1 MGDAEVQKA
10 KVALEG
16 LILWIDENTSGAT
29 LPGDERALIVC
40 GCIDSAIEHQAAIVL
55 LHNSKLYAPMFA
67 LLRVLAEAV
76 IRGLWLQ
83 HCATDNELNKFKTK
97 GIERHLG
104 GLIQDIESTIDSPN
118 GALSKLKL
126 SGWSALCDFTHT
138 GIGQV
143 SRRHHPG
150 RIEANYL
157 PDDIVQALN
166 LAGALG
172 LISAGQLIAMSD
184 RQDSISSFYDKMS
197 EYAGS

>member
-1 MGDAEVQKA
+1 MSDAAVQKA
-10 KVALEG
+10 KEALEN
-16 LILWIDENTSGAT
+16 LILWIDENTAGAT
-29 LPGDERALIVC
+29 VPGDERTLLVS

-55 LHNSKLYAPMFA
+55 LHNTGLYAPMFA
-67 LLRVLAEAV
+67 LLRVLSEAA

-83 HCATDNELNKFKTK
+83 HCATDDDLSKFKTNDIK
-97 GIERHLG
+97 RHLG
-104 GLIQDIESTIDSPN
+104 DLIRDIESAIDAPN
-118 GALSKLKL
+118 GALTKLKN

-150 RIEANYL
+150 RIEANYP
-157 PDDIVQALN
+157 PDEIVKALN
-166 LAGALG
+166 LTGALG

-184 RQDSISSFYDKMS
+184 RKDSISNYYDKMS